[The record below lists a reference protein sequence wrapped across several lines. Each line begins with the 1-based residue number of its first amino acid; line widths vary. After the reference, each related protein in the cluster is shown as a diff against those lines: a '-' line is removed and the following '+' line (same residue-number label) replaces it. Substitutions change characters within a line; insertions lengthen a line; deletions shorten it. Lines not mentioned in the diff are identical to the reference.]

1 MSTAHNLVA
10 KMSTITLLLPAAAP
24 QEILFEVP
32 EAWTQPAG
40 KNPFDDVVTGEAM
53 RARTGR
59 S

>member
-1 MSTAHNLVA
+1 
-10 KMSTITLLLPAAAP
+10 MSTITLLLPAAAP